1 MAFLS
6 LDTSWSGTYAPYLIS
21 HAIYSMDTVKK
32 GVVAIQSGIKKFHTI
47 DRVDIANPLS
57 VRQAIPTADPN
68 SGFTIDA
75 RVIIPGDMQTYQE
88 VNPRDLENTQFS
100 EQLADQILDEILP
113 AGMEG
118 QLIQLLLSRC
128 GESIET
134 GLWMAS
140 TAFQGHYALGDANY
154 QLQFFNGFMQRFV
167 NDPLINLSTISPVA
181 ITASNIFTIL
191 DDLISQATVI
201 HQALITDENTYIDMK
216 FLMGA
221 YTWFVYTQACRAAAY
236 KGLRLDESG
245 TPMWGG
251 WKVERLAGMPKD
263 SIVFCRATEDPKLS
277 NLWVGMNSEKDWGV
291 IFAKKDG
298 NPFAEQFGMLAKWK
312 WDVNYGWPDEIF
324 LYTTQTKNSF
334 LPPSAWGE

>member
-6 LDTSWSGTYAPYLIS
+6 LDTSWSGTYAPYLIG

-32 GVVAIQSGIKKFHTI
+32 GVVAIESGIKKYHTI
-47 DRVDIANPLS
+47 DRVDIKNPLS
-57 VRQAIPTADPN
+57 VRQAIPTADAN
-68 SGFTIDA
+68 EGFTIDA
-75 RVIIPGDMQTYQE
+75 RVLIPGDMQTYQE
-88 VNPRDLENTQFS
+88 VNPRDLEQTQFS

-118 QLIQLLLSRC
+118 QLIQLLLNRC
-128 GESIET
+128 GEKIET

-140 TAFQGHYALGDANY
+140 TAFQGHYSKADDNY
-154 QLQFFNGFMQRFV
+154 QLQFFNGYMQRFV
-167 NDPLINLSTISPVA
+167 NDPLVNLSSISPVA

-191 DDLISQATVI
+191 DDLIAQATQKK
-201 HQALITDENTYIDMK
+201 QALITDEHSYIDMK
-216 FLMGA
+216 FGMGS
-221 YTWFVYTQACRAAAY
+221 YTWFIYTKACRDNAY
-236 KGLRLDESG
+236 KGLALDEAG

-251 WKVERLAGMPKD
+251 WKVERLAGMPANT
-263 SIVFCRATEDPKLS
+263 IWFCRATEDPEIS

-324 LYTTQTKNSF
+324 LYTTYTKNDF